1 MEWCFLESCAGQR
14 RGDDVGPG
22 EKTAQLGQKE
32 ALGILS
38 LSGLCLPGG
47 GSPDR
52 ELRGCTAALHSPCR
66 RHAARLLGEGLFSW
80 EKARLDDLGWP
91 GSGTLKSQ
99 LGAEWRLGGA
109 ALTKKPK
116 DRK

>member
-1 MEWCFLESCAGQR
+1 MIWDDLGGTCSSTGVGREWCFLESCAGQR

-32 ALGILS
+32 ALDLLS

-52 ELRGCTAALHSPCR
+52 ELRSCTAALHNPCR
-66 RHAARLLGEGLFSW
+66 RHAAHLLGGGLCEG
-80 EKARLDDLGWP
+80 G
-91 GSGTLKSQ
+91 
-99 LGAEWRLGGA
+99 
-109 ALTKKPK
+109 
-116 DRK
+116 